1 MDGGTG
7 MNEREAVKQ
16 RAEVLKELRSEH
28 AGSVER
34 TQELLKAQKQVQKL
48 ICQSIREK
56 AKTVPEIAAE
66 VEMPTHEVLWYL
78 TAYKKYD
85 LVVEEGMC
93 GEYVLYKKVPSPK
106 EQEN

>member
-1 MDGGTG
+1 MTSTTTQDPK
-7 MNEREAVKQ
+7 EAARQ
-16 RAEVLKELRSEH
+16 RAEMLKRLRSEH
-28 AGSVER
+28 AASVAR

-48 ICQSIREK
+48 LCQSIRDK

-66 VEMPTHEVLWYL
+66 LEMPTHEVLWHL

-93 GEYVLYKKVPSPK
+93 DEYALYRKVPSEK
-106 EQEN
+106 A